1 MIYMSL
7 GARLQQTYASEAMI
21 ISIAPS
27 PPRGDKDNWPETL
40 VKKSSMEIERGWQ
53 AVSAFIIICSARVH
67 WFLRPLNAMRY

>member
-1 MIYMSL
+1 VSYISSGFLMMYVSF

-40 VKKSSMEIERGWQ
+40 VKRSSMEIER
-53 AVSAFIIICSARVH
+53 AVSFFMVVGMLLYSFVV
-67 WFLRPLNAMRY
+67 

>member
-1 MIYMSL
+1 MIYVSR

-40 VKKSSMEIERGWQ
+40 VKRSSMEIER
-53 AVSAFIIICSARVH
+53 AVSFFMVVGMLLYSFVV
-67 WFLRPLNAMRY
+67 